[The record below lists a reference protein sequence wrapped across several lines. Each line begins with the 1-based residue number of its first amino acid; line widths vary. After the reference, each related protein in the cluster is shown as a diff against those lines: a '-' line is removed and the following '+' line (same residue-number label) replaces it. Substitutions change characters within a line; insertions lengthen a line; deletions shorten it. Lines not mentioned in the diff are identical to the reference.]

1 MKKTLTFIIF
11 FCFISIQIAFAAN
24 WVPVFLNNQRKV
36 YLDTVNLQVNGNIS
50 TYWIK
55 YISEGF
61 TYKLYLSSDCSNN
74 EISTL
79 QFLKYNS
86 SDELI
91 YSNKNETGYNKVVP
105 GTIEED
111 IHKRVCSGN
120 PYKKFVNDSSNIYV
134 NSLSNDIGTLNNGT
148 TVNEYNDIDIAPYM
162 REIQR
167 RIKMNWDPPKG
178 NESKRVAEEDLINDK
193 NFFVSDEEREKFSK
207 DKINVHYIR
216 LKPVKYFDEYIN
228 GKLTYKKLQENGCAE
243 TLFRQINLDKDFPQ
257 LLNYIR
263 NILAT

>member
-24 WVPVFLNNQRKV
+24 WVPVFINNQRKV
-36 YLDTVNLQVNGNIS
+36 YLDTLNLQVNGDIS

-120 PYKKFVNDSSNIYV
+120 PYKKYVNDAGNIYV
-134 NSLSNDIGTLNNGT
+134 NSLSNDIGILDNGT
-148 TVNEYNDIDIAPYM
+148 VTKQYNNVDFSSYM
-162 REIQR
+162 SELQR
-167 RIKMNWDPPKG
+167 RIKMNWDPPR
-178 NESKRVAEEDLINDK
+178 NEKNKRVVVLMKIAKNGRLLSVKILRSSDSSNVDKAALNAVELTAPFRPLPSGFIGNSIDIN
-193 NFFVSDEEREKFSK
+193 FT
-207 DKINVHYIR
+207 
-216 LKPVKYFDEYIN
+216 FDYN
-228 GKLTYKKLQENGCAE
+228 T
-243 TLFRQINLDKDFPQ
+243 F
-257 LLNYIR
+257 
-263 NILAT
+263 